1 MPKINFKMEV
11 LFVALFIKSNH
22 NSKSIIQLSF
32 RYAMVAFVA
41 HRADYSSL
49 RKEEVLEIKMHILTT
64 FYN

>member
-1 MPKINFKMEV
+1 MPEINFKMEV

-41 HRADYSSL
+41 HRADCSSL
-49 RKEEVLEIKMHILTT
+49 RKEEVLEIKIHILTT